1 MVPVGSR
8 KKKDGELN
16 HINPYATHV
25 PHNTVQSQ
33 DCQQHILFSKTSIVD
48 MIFPKR
54 YAIRKWTL
62 RQQKKSLAGLLIS
75 LCHFRGKKFWACA
88 QKKCGTPPPMM
99 AFELLKQKVQKCN
112 FYAPLETN
120 MESKN
125 DQNMP

>member
-88 QKKCGTPPPMM
+88 QKKMWDPATHDGFP
-99 AFELLKQKVQKCN
+99 A
-112 FYAPLETN
+112 LET
-120 MESKN
+120 ESSKMQFLCTPEN
-125 DQNMP
+125 